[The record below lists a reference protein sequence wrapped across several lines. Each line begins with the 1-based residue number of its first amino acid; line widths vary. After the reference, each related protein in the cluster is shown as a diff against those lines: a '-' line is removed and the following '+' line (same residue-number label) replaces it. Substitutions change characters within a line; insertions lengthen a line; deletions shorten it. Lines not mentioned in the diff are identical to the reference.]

1 MGDMMARR
9 RMKGKPMKGKTMN
22 LGALGRANTG
32 MCNVGMNSYAWCK
45 KSVLT
50 KDKAKWK
57 LY

>member
-1 MGDMMARR
+1 MMARR